1 MSFNSDKKQEHEKLA
16 EKALARKDYAQ
27 AFFHTTK
34 AADFTFNLAEQSDGN
49 LARAYLRDANDLLDI
64 AAKLK
69 QKAREQKPAQQTGT
83 AKEASKELSGQP
95 ESPDKANGATS
106 RWVVTEKPDVAWDDV
121 KGLHEPKAVVQ
132 DRVIR
137 PLKYPELQDLYKVR
151 AGGGLLLYGPPGN
164 GKTMFA
170 KALAAELDAVF
181 LNVPAKDLKNKY
193 VGDSEKAVSL
203 MFEEAR
209 KHDRC
214 VLFLDEAEAILR
226 KRGNQKISTVEQ
238 FLAEADGVKSNDQS
252 HCLLLLLASNRPWLL
267 DSAVVRPGRIG
278 VHVYVGLPDEE
289 TRRAIIETQLADV
302 PLEDVSVD
310 RLVELTEGF
319 TCAEIG
325 ASEGVCSTAR
335 LQAFRRAVDQL
346 EQAQPA
352 PSEPGAP
359 PVPMPV
365 VWADFEQA
373 FGRVVPYGK
382 RFADEMKQ
390 YEEWAVSGSSEG
402 DSDDE

>member
-1 MSFNSDKKQEHEKLA
+1 MSFNSDKKLEHEKLA

-27 AFFHTTK
+27 AFFHTAK

-69 QKAREQKPAQQTGT
+69 QKAREQKPVRETPPARET
-83 AKEASKELSGQP
+83 AGVAEEKG
-95 ESPDKANGATS
+95 DKLDAARS
-106 RWVVTEKPDVAWDDV
+106 RWALTEKPDVAWDDV
-121 KGLHEPKAVVQ
+121 KGLHEAKAVVQ

-346 EQAQPA
+346 EQAQPVA
-352 PSEPGAP
+352 SEPGAP